1 MPQRPQQADQS
12 GLYLAL
18 IVFALAVTLWLMLQL
33 LGFLLKVF
41 VFAAVVV
48 VAVAAWRAWRAP

>member
-1 MPQRPQQADQS
+1 
-12 GLYLAL
+12 
-18 IVFALAVTLWLMLQL
+18 MLQL